1 MKRSFVVGAGS
12 LFAGDLPFE
21 KGKDDLI
28 IAADGG
34 LLPLMEAGMTP
45 DLLIGD
51 FDSME
56 KPNLAV
62 ETITL
67 PVEKDDTDTVFA
79 VKEGFCR
86 GYTEFVIYG
95 GLGGSRLSHTLANI
109 QLLSF
114 VQAKGGKVTLVGGS
128 TKLFLLQKES
138 MVFEKQQKGTLSVFA
153 YTPIATV
160 TLQGLYYPLE
170 KAQITNGFPLG
181 VSNHFTGKEAKIT
194 VHDGQ
199 VLVVVEEN
207 E

>member
-1 MKRSFVVGAGS
+1 VGAGS
-12 LFAGDLPFE
+12 LYDGDLPFE
-21 KGKDDLI
+21 QQENDLI

-34 LLPLMEAGMTP
+34 LLPLLQAGITP
-45 DLLIGD
+45 HLLIGD

-56 KPNLAV
+56 KPNLPI

-67 PVEKDDTDTVFA
+67 PIEKDDTDMVFGI
-79 VKEGFCR
+79 KEGFRR
-86 GYTEFVIYG
+86 GCTEFLIYG

-114 VQAKGGKVTLVGGS
+114 VQAQGGKATLVGGS

-153 YTPIATV
+153 YTPTATV

>member
-1 MKRSFVVGAGS
+1 MKRCFVVGAGS

-34 LLPLMEAGMTP
+34 LLPLMEVGMTP

-56 KPNLAV
+56 KPDLAV

-79 VKEGFCR
+79 VKEGFRR

-114 VQAKGGKVTLVGGS
+114 VQAKGGNATLVGGN

-138 MVFEKQQKGTLSVFA
+138 MVFDKQQKGTLSVFA
-153 YTPIATV
+153 YTPAATV